1 MLTFETAVML
11 ACALLL
17 FGGLHS
23 VASAVRR
30 VADVVH
36 AASQRDAEQQA
47 SHRVNRGDMPEER
60 FQTSIAAE

>member
-23 VASAVRR
+23 VANAVRR
-30 VADVVH
+30 VAEVVH
-36 AASQRDAEQQA
+36 AASQRDAGTPAIPRADRGGEEA
-47 SHRVNRGDMPEER
+47 SV
-60 FQTSIAAE
+60 AAE